1 MSTPTPNHDDH
12 SELREALRR
21 DAAGMQEPPFDAA
34 LHHATIRR
42 IRALAD
48 TGSQQT
54 WRSGRRLM
62 PALAAGVALLLV
74 IVVIFTR
81 REPSRARPDIAAII
95 ASTQSA
101 IARLSIEPP
110 TLFPAWASPTA
121 SLLDPPR
128 IPE

>member
-1 MSTPTPNHDDH
+1 MSTPNPDDH

-21 DAAGMQEPPFDAA
+21 DAARKQEPPFDAA

-48 TGSQQT
+48 TGAI
-54 WRSGRRLM
+54 RSGLRLM

-74 IVVIFTR
+74 TVVISTR
-81 REPSRARPDIAAII
+81 REPSRARPEIAAII
-95 ASTQSA
+95 SSTQSH
-101 IARLSIEPP
+101 IARLSVEPP
-110 TLFPAWASPTA
+110 SLFPAWASPTA

>member
-1 MSTPTPNHDDH
+1 MSTPNPDDH

-21 DAAGMQEPPFDAA
+21 DAARKQEPPFDAA

-48 TGSQQT
+48 TGAT
-54 WRSGRRLM
+54 RSGLRLM

-95 ASTQSA
+95 SSTQSH
-101 IARLSIEPP
+101 IASLSVEPP
-110 TLFPAWASPTA
+110 SLFPAWASPTA

>member
-1 MSTPTPNHDDH
+1 MSTPTQNQDDH
-12 SELREALRR
+12 SELREAMRR
-21 DAAGMQEPPFDAA
+21 DAARMQEPPFDAS

-48 TGSQQT
+48 TGSQQKL
-54 WRSGRRLM
+54 RSRLRLM

-81 REPSRARPDIAAII
+81 REPARARPDIAAII
-95 ASTQSA
+95 SSTQSH
-101 IARLSIEPP
+101 IASLSIEPP
-110 TLFPAWASPTA
+110 SLFPVWASPTA

>member
-1 MSTPTPNHDDH
+1 MSTPHPDDH

-21 DAAGMQEPPFDAA
+21 DAARMQEPPFDAA

-42 IRALAD
+42 IRAVAD
-48 TGSQQT
+48 TGAT
-54 WRSGRRLM
+54 CGGRRLM
-62 PALAAGVALLLV
+62 PALAAGVALLLM
-74 IVVIFTR
+74 IVVIFTH

-95 ASTQSA
+95 ASTQSHL
-101 IARLSIEPP
+101 ARLSIEPP
-110 TLFPAWASPTA
+110 SLFPAWASPTA

>member
-1 MSTPTPNHDDH
+1 MNTPNPDDH
-12 SELREALRR
+12 SELREALRH
-21 DAAGMQEPPFDAA
+21 DAARTQEPPFDAA

-48 TGSQQT
+48 TDAT
-54 WRSGRRLM
+54 RSGLRLM

-74 IVVIFTR
+74 FVVIFTR

-95 ASTQSA
+95 SSTQSH
-101 IARLSIEPP
+101 IASLSVEPP
-110 TLFPAWASPTA
+110 SLFPAWASPTA

-128 IPE
+128 IPQ

>member
-21 DAAGMQEPPFDAA
+21 DAARMQEPAFDAA

-48 TGSQQT
+48 TGSEQT
-54 WRSGRRLM
+54 WRSGLRLM

-81 REPSRARPDIAAII
+81 REPSRAHPDIAAII
-95 ASTQSA
+95 SSTQSH
-101 IARLSIEPP
+101 IARLSVEPP
-110 TLFPAWASPTA
+110 SLFPAWASPTA